1 MAFLTCYQRVMDETE
16 IVVQAAQ
23 LLSDPLRLRIIT
35 LLAEGPV
42 TVSELTARTG
52 AHQARVSSHLAILR
66 RAGWARTSTYGQ
78 QRHYQLAVPQIAE
91 AIRTLGSMP
100 ITSRSHEPKE
110 RLPGGT
116 SAARTLGVARTCYK
130 HLAGRVG
137 VALCE
142 RLLAKGWIVPTE
154 NKAGKYQP
162 GFALTGVG
170 RECLHAR
177 GVVIPKQKSRR
188 QFAYA
193 CPDWMEPSPHL
204 GGALAEAILNRLEE
218 LELVRHRSGTRQV
231 EVEGD
236 LIGWL
241 E

>member
-1 MAFLTCYQRVMDETE
+1 MDETE
-16 IVVQAAQ
+16 IVVQVAQ

-35 LLAEGPV
+35 LLAERPV

-52 AHQARVSSHLAILR
+52 AHQARVSSHLALLR
-66 RAGWARTSTYGQ
+66 RAGWTRTSSYGQ
-78 QRHYQLAVPQIAE
+78 QRHYQLASPLIAE
-91 AIRTLGSMP
+91 AIRALGSVP
-100 ITSRSHEPKE
+100 IASGSHEPKE
-110 RLPGGT
+110 RPRSGT
-116 SAARTLGVARTCYK
+116 SAARSLQVARTCYT
-130 HLAGRVG
+130 HLAGQAG

-162 GFALTGVG
+162 GFALTEAG
-170 RECLHAR
+170 REGLQAR

-193 CPDWMEPSPHL
+193 CPDWMEPGPHL
-204 GGALAEAILNRLEE
+204 GGALGEAILHRLEE
-218 LELVRHRSGTRQV
+218 LELVCRRAETR
-231 EVEGD
+231 EVVIEGD

-241 E
+241 D